1 MMGPGFASGTM
12 ARLVSVVLVAV
23 VAASAI
29 AAITGFFVGRGMAV
43 CP

>member
-12 ARLVSVVLVAV
+12 APLVSVVLVAV
-23 VAASAI
+23 VVASAI
-29 AAITGFFVGRGMAV
+29 AAITGFFVGSGMAV